1 MSATLLQVRR
11 RSTVVRETRPSTWA
25 LLPEDLTTLHA
36 PGSAAHLFG
45 ALQRPWT
52 WTHGEPFIG
61 KATRAFLAEHSE
73 NALPKIVSRHTSE
86 DGATKVALE
95 LSDGERIEAVHMPR
109 DVRNPRVTL
118 CISSQVGCAMGC
130 TFCATA
136 TMGLRR
142 QLSAGEIVGQV
153 LTLLHELGPR
163 SPGLRHDRVHGH
175 GRAPSIISTTCRAR
189 FVCCV
194 TPAGLGMS
202 PNRITV
208 STSGLVSGIDK
219 LAKTSPR
226 PLLALSLNATTDEI
240 RRRTMPIN
248 DTWGLTKLR
257 EALGRW
263 PLRNGEKITL
273 EYVLLSGV
281 NDSDED
287 ADRLASWIG
296 DLRHNLNV
304 IPYNEFDGTSYKEAP
319 EEQLQRFVKRLQD
332 QGRLVTVRR
341 SRGRDVQ
348 AACGQ
353 LVKHTSDAAVTVETE

>member
-25 LLPEDLTTLHA
+25 LLPEDLTHLNA
-36 PGSAAHLFG
+36 PGSAPHLFG
-45 ALQRPWT
+45 ALQRTWT
-52 WTHGEPFIG
+52 WTGGVPFVG
-61 KATRAFLAEHSE
+61 KATRAFLAEH
-73 NALPKIVSRHTSE
+73 ADPTLPKIVSRHTSE

-153 LTLLHELGPR
+153 LTLIHELGPK
-163 SPGLRHDRVHGH
+163 SPSLLTIVFMGMGEPLHNIENVSRAVRVLCH
-175 GRAPSIISTTCRAR
+175 
-189 FVCCV
+189 
-194 TPAGLGMS
+194 PAGLGMS

-219 LAKTSPR
+219 LSKTNPR
-226 PLLALSLNATTDEI
+226 PLLALSLNATTDEV

-248 DTWGLTKLR
+248 DTWGLSSLR
-257 EALGRW
+257 DALGRW
-263 PLRNGEKITL
+263 PMRNGEKITL

-281 NDSDED
+281 NDTDED

-296 DLRHNLNV
+296 DLRHNLNI
-304 IPYNEFDGTSYKEAP
+304 IPYNEFDGTSFREAP
-319 EEQLQRFVKRLQD
+319 EERLQQFVKRLQD

-353 LVKHTSDAAVTVETE
+353 LVKSEERGL